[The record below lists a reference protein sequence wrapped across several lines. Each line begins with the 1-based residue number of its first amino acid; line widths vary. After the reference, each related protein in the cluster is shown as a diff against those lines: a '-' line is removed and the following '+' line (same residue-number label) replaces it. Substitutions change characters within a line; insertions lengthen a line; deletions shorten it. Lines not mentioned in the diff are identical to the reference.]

1 MRALLVPAAIVLLA
15 AGCGGEEATSD
26 LPLGKRLAAT
36 ASLDPAVHVFAEPV
50 AATVEVVVDTD
61 QVDPDRVRIET
72 EFLPYDVKAER
83 EGREERG
90 RFVVLR
96 REFLL
101 RCLRL
106 GCIPEILP
114 SAAGEAETGRGER
127 RAIRLPAARVLYE
140 DDEGKTKLLQKA
152 AWPEVVS
159 VSRLKQSDVP
169 QFDRF
174 IFKTGVTPLPEADYR
189 ISPAALGLGL
199 LAAALALLALPA
211 VLLVRWLRARRPVP
225 VVVAEPELTPLE
237 RALRLVEWANER
249 ANGAERREAL
259 EHLAVELEGDERAE
273 LVRSARTLAW
283 SPASPSPEDAGR
295 LVADVRGAVAQGR
308 TT

>member
-1 MRALLVPAAIVLLA
+1 MSAAAVALLA
-15 AGCGGEEATSD
+15 AGCGGEEASSD
-26 LPLGKRLAAT
+26 LPLGRRVAAT
-36 ASLDPAVHVFAEPV
+36 ATLDPTVHVFAEPV
-50 AATVEVVVDTD
+50 TAAVEVVVDRD

-83 EGREERG
+83 ESREDRG
-90 RFVVLR
+90 RLVVLR
-96 REFLL
+96 REFVL

-106 GCIPEILP
+106 DCIPEVLP

-140 DDEGKTKLLQKA
+140 DDQGKTRTLQKA

-174 IFKTGVTPLPEADYR
+174 IFKVGVTPLAEPDYR
-189 ISPAALGLGL
+189 ISPTVLGLGL

-211 VLLVRWLRARRPVP
+211 VLLVRWLRARRPAP
-225 VVVAEPELTPLE
+225 VVAVEAELTPLE
-237 RALRLVEWANER
+237 QALRLVEWANAR
-249 ANGAERREAL
+249 ADGAERREAL
-259 EHLAVELEGDERAE
+259 EHLAVELEADERTE
-273 LVRSARTLAW
+273 LARSARTLAW
-283 SPASPSPEDAGR
+283 SPASPAPEKAER
-295 LVADVRGAVAQGR
+295 LVADVRSAAGGG
-308 TT
+308 

>member
-1 MRALLVPAAIVLLA
+1 VRALLVYAGVVLAA
-15 AGCGGEEATSD
+15 AGCGGEEAASD
-26 LPLGKRLAAT
+26 LPLGKRVAAT
-36 ASLDPAVHVFAEPV
+36 ATLDPTVHVFAEPV
-50 AATVEVVVDTD
+50 TATVEVVVDTE

-83 EGREERG
+83 ESREDRG

-96 REFLL
+96 RESVL

-106 GCIPEILP
+106 DCIPEILQ

-127 RAIRLPAARVLYE
+127 RVMRLPASRVVYE
-140 DDEGKTKLLQKA
+140 DDDGKERVLQKA

-174 IFKTGVTPLPEADYR
+174 IFKTGVTPLAEPDYR
-189 ISPAALGLGL
+189 VSPTLLGIGL

-211 VLLVRWLRARRPVP
+211 VLVARWVRARRPVP
-225 VVVAEPELTPLE
+225 VVEEEPELTPLE
-237 RALRLVEWANER
+237 RALRLVEWANDR
-249 ANGAERREAL
+249 ADGVERREAL
-259 EHLAVELEGDERAE
+259 EHLAVELEAIERAE
-273 LVRSARTLAW
+273 LARSARMLAW
-283 SPASPSPEDAGR
+283 SPASPSPEGAGR
-295 LVADVRGAVAQGR
+295 LVSDVRSAVDGG
-308 TT
+308 